1 MPWNGSWIFI
11 LIAFV
16 RLLPAMHYHVIP
28 QRTWI
33 KVCAIALA
41 ALHCNYTD
49 HNCTW
54 FSVGSLWIHL
64 MFAPFHI
71 HHNNIWFQ
79 YASNPFALSAI
90 VDLYSHWSQSY
101 LIPKCFDS
109 LWTLSACF
117 SLNLKWHE
125 SHLSNSFI
133 IWLFVDSDTS
143 IRCWFVVTI
152 IATKY

>member
-41 ALHCNYTD
+41 ALHCNYTG
-49 HNCTW
+49 HNFTW

-109 LWTLSACF
+109 LRTLSSCL
-117 SLNLKWHE
+117 SLN
-125 SHLSNSFI
+125 SFML
-133 IWLFVDSDTS
+133 WLFWGCDTS
-143 IRCWFVVTI
+143 IKCWFVVTI
-152 IATKY
+152 IATKYNHYNWGF